1 MKKAGCFSS
10 SQPLKD
16 QGEATYQ
23 TSGYCQPLCVD
34 AGYAVMA
41 LSEGSNCWCGD
52 ELPAED
58 TLVDDDK
65 CDTPCDGYD
74 KEMCKSQQV
83 VVT

>member
-1 MKKAGCFSS
+1 
-10 SQPLKD
+10 
-16 QGEATYQ
+16 
-23 TSGYCQPLCVD
+23 
-34 AGYAVMA
+34 MA